1 MKKTGIGLVDYA
13 RSKVGTPYFYGSKM
27 KALTETFMQ
36 TMHKQYPSVVTLI
49 YMAKAR
55 SKGQV
60 GKICTDC
67 SGLIGGYR
75 EKQIGSAQLY
85 QTAYTRLPINEWE
98 HFANGVVLWRSGHV
112 GVFFW
117 DGNTPKVIEAKG
129 INYGTVISD
138 FDKSKWTNGLTFSD
152 MEYVYEVNLAGQS
165 TWKQANPYTEPVR
178 TLYKGLSGDDVR
190 WLQFELIEAGYR
202 DIIMAHGGIDGDFGK
217 WTYKCVGEFQKSCKL
232 KQDYRV
238 GPATRAALKAQ

>member
-1 MKKTGIGLVDYA
+1 MKNGIGLVDYA

-27 KALTETFMQ
+27 TALTETFMH
-36 TMHKQYPSVVTLI
+36 TMHKMYPSVVTLV

-55 SKGQV
+55 SKGQI
-60 GKICTDC
+60 GKVCTDC
-67 SGLIGGYR
+67 SGLIYGYR
-75 EKQIGSAQLY
+75 GKNLGSAQLY

-117 DGNTPKVIEAKG
+117 DGDTPKVVEAKG

-152 MEYVYEVNLAGQS
+152 MEYVYEVNLASQS
-165 TWKQANPYTEPVR
+165 TWKQANPYPVPTR
-178 TLYKGLSGDDVR
+178 TLYKGCKGEDVK
-190 WLQFELIEAGYR
+190 WLQFELCEAGFKE
-202 DIIMAHGGIDGDFGK
+202 IIMAHGGIDGEFGK
-217 WTYKCVGEFQKSCKL
+217 WTYKCVGELQKSCKL
-232 KQDYRV
+232 KLDYRV
-238 GPATRAALKAQ
+238 GPKTRAALKAA